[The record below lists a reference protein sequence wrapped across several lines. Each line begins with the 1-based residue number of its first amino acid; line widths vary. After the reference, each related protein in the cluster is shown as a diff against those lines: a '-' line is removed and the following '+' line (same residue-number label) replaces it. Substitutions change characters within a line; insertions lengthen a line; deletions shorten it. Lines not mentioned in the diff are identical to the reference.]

1 MNRKTLL
8 MSATLLLSV
17 PAYAHANIIVD
28 TKNVDTNQYHAD
40 MYECEQLSQQIEHSE
55 SKSLG
60 HDLLG
65 SAAKG
70 AAIGAAGGAIS
81 GGSGSNGAKTGA
93 GIGIIGG
100 ALKHGA
106 EKRRA
111 EQNFEQQTQNVMRNC
126 MVGRGYTV
134 LN

>member
-1 MNRKTLL
+1 MSRKKILL
-8 MSATLLLSV
+8 GAALFVSVSAYTQ
-17 PAYAHANIIVD
+17 ANIIVD
-28 TKNVDTNQYHAD
+28 NKNVDAQQYHAD
-40 MYECEQLSQQIEHSE
+40 MYECEQLTQQVEHQS
-55 SKSLG
+55 SNSLG
-60 HDLLG
+60 HDVLS

-81 GGSGSNGAKTGA
+81 GGSGSNGAKAGA
-93 GIGIIGG
+93 GIGLIGG

-111 EQNFEQQTQNVMRNC
+111 EQNFDDQTQSVMRNC

>member
-1 MNRKTLL
+1 MSRKK
-8 MSATLLLSV
+8 LLLSAALLISV
-17 PAYAHANIIVD
+17 SAYTQANIIVD
-28 TKNVDTNQYHAD
+28 SKNVDPQQYHAD
-40 MYECEQLSQQIEHSE
+40 MYECEQLSQQVEPQS
-55 SKSLG
+55 SNSLG
-60 HDLLG
+60 HDILK
-65 SAAKG
+65 STAKG

-81 GGSGSNGAKTGA
+81 GGSGSNGAKAGA
-93 GIGIIGG
+93 GIGLIGG

-111 EQNFEQQTQNVMRNC
+111 EQSFDAQTQNVMRNC

>member
-1 MNRKTLL
+1 MNRKKLL
-8 MSATLLLSV
+8 LSATLLLSV
-17 PAYAHANIIVD
+17 PTYTQANIIVD
-28 TKNVDTNQYHAD
+28 TKNVDTQQYHAD
-40 MYECEQLSQQIEHSE
+40 MYECEQLSQQIEHQAPN
-55 SKSLG
+55 SLG
-60 HDLLG
+60 HDVL
-65 SAAKG
+65 SSTAKG

-81 GGSGSNGAKTGA
+81 GGSGSSGAKAGA
-93 GIGIIGG
+93 GIGLIGG

-111 EQNFEQQTQNVMRNC
+111 EQNFDGQTQSVVRNC